1 MPLDPVAREREYS
14 PSSVIGGDYAPFLER
29 YRAESALAL
38 RTLAVQR
45 DLSYGDA
52 SRALIDYFPAPASAQ
67 RPGLLVYFHG
77 GYWQE
82 LSKEE
87 SAFLAP
93 AWHAAGFAHAVVGYR
108 LAPAARLPEIVSECR
123 AAVRWL
129 HWRADRLGF
138 DAGNIVA
145 AGSSAGAYLAAACA
159 DAAAAPL
166 RGIVPV
172 SGIYDVAPLI
182 GTSINEALGLD
193 DATAAAMDLLTTP
206 RRFCPAVVAWGEI
219 ETAEFKRQS
228 RAFAARLASDAIA
241 CTSLEVPGRN
251 HFDVVLDLADP
262 ASLLFAAARAL
273 FTADERA

>member
-1 MPLDPVAREREYS
+1 MRRSSSAIARR
-14 PSSVIGGDYAPFLER
+14 AP
-29 YRAESALAL
+29 LAL

-52 SRALIDYFPAPASAQ
+52 SRALIDYFPAPASAH

-159 DAAAAPL
+159 DARARRRSAASC
-166 RGIVPV
+166 R
-172 SGIYDVAPLI
+172 
-182 GTSINEALGLD
+182 
-193 DATAAAMDLLTTP
+193 
-206 RRFCPAVVAWGEI
+206 CPAS
-219 ETAEFKRQS
+219 TTS
-228 RAFAARLASDAIA
+228 RR
-241 CTSLEVPGRN
+241 
-251 HFDVVLDLADP
+251 
-262 ASLLFAAARAL
+262 
-273 FTADERA
+273 

>member
-1 MPLDPVAREREYS
+1 MRRSSSAIARR
-14 PSSVIGGDYAPFLER
+14 AP
-29 YRAESALAL
+29 LAL

-52 SRALIDYFPAPASAQ
+52 SRALIDYFPAPVSAH

-159 DAAAAPL
+159 DAAPAPL

-182 GTSINEALGLD
+182 GTSINDALGLD
-193 DATAAAMDLLTTP
+193 DATAAAVDLLTTA

-219 ETAEFKRQS
+219 ETSEFKRQS
-228 RAFAARLASDAIA
+228 RAFAARLASDAIP
-241 CTSLEVPGRN
+241 CTSIEVPGRN

-262 ASLLFAAARAL
+262 ASPLFAAARAL
-273 FTADERA
+273 FAADGQG